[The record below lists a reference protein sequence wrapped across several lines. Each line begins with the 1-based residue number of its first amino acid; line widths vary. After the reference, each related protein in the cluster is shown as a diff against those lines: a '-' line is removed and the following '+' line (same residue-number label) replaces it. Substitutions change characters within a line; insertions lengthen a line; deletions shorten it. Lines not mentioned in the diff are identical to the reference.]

1 MISTPLLRPVLL
13 ALFCSILGSLAVHA
27 QNEIG
32 IVGGGAYNDHN
43 ASFGKLGTYPS
54 CCPEFTG
61 GSGMGFY
68 LGGWY
73 GLALNDRFRLLGRLT
88 FSTENGSMTDE
99 EQSFV
104 ADLRDT
110 AKVVDAT
117 FTHQLD
123 ATLSSIGIE
132 PLLAFRVVGGL
143 DLMLGARVGLT
154 LTTSF
159 HQTETL
165 TKPEDYGTYLGDD
178 RVWVDTE
185 ADIPDAAGVRATLVG
200 GVRYVLPI
208 GRGRSTF
215 LAPEFTYHLPL
226 TGVASNV
233 TWDVAQIR
241 FGIALGWQIS
251 SSPATDTTN
260 QVPAE
265 PPAFIPPPP
274 AVVIVPAPTAS
285 ITVSGRMPDGTVIN
299 DPMIQIEETQVTT
312 LHPLLGHIYFNE
324 GASDIPQ
331 RYLEGIERA
340 RTDTIGLSPLEAAH
354 GELAIIAQRLAAS
367 PRATIK
373 VTGHT
378 SGTATDNGMP
388 LARARAERVRD
399 KLIELGVAP
408 SRISVSASNVPTR
421 ATKGS
426 DPEMAVLAAEENR
439 RVEITSSDASISGP
453 VSLGS
458 IAVSVAPSMLRLQSN
473 IYAAGGV
480 RTAQVTLRQGNEV
493 IDMSDQRA
501 VADRYRDV
509 SLETADL
516 RKLTGSPF
524 IASLSVTDSLGKS
537 TEAVDTI
544 SVKHLT
550 ISNKR
555 VENLGDI
562 LVERFDL
569 VLFEFNDVAIS
580 GDNARLLEYVRSRMK
595 PSTTVKVIGATDVM
609 GSDEYNRDLSLRRAR
624 EVARLLNVPDAAV
637 EGIGEADPNFPN
649 DLPEGRA
656 YNRTVVIELVSPVR

>member
-1 MISTPLLRPVLL
+1 MNSSIRLSSVLFVLL
-13 ALFCSILGSLAVHA
+13 FPIFGSVDVVA
-27 QNEIG
+27 QNELG
-32 IVGGGAYNDHN
+32 VVGGGAYNIHS
-43 ASFGKLGTYPS
+43 AAFGKLGSYPS

-73 GLALNDRFRLLGRLT
+73 GVALNDRFRLLGRLT
-88 FSTENGSMTDE
+88 FSTENGSMTDD

-143 DLMLGARVGLT
+143 DLMLGARVGVT

-185 ADIPDAAGVRATLVG
+185 AEIPDASGIRATLVG
-200 GVRYVLPI
+200 GIRYVLPI

-241 FGIALGWQIS
+241 FGIALGWQLS
-251 SSPATDTTN
+251 SSPAADTSVP
-260 QVPAE
+260 VPAE

-274 AVVIVPAPTAS
+274 AVVIVPGPSATIS
-285 ITVSGRMPDGTVIN
+285 VSGLMPDGTVIA
-299 DPMIQIEETQVTT
+299 DPVIQIEETQVTT
-312 LHPLLGHIYFNE
+312 LHPLLGHVYFDE
-324 GASDIPQ
+324 GASEIPQ
-331 RYLEGIERA
+331 RYLSGIERA

-367 PRATIK
+367 PKATIK
-373 VTGHT
+373 VTGTT
-378 SGTATDNGMP
+378 SGTTLDNGLP

-399 KLIELGVAP
+399 KLVELGVAS
-408 SRISVSASNVPTR
+408 SRITVNARNVPVQ

-439 RVEITSSDASISGP
+439 RVEISSSDAAISGP

-458 IAVSVAPSMLRLQSN
+458 IAVSVTPSMLRLKSD
-473 IYAAGGV
+473 ISAAGGV
-480 RTAQVTLRQGNEV
+480 RTAQATLRQNNEV
-493 IDMSDQRA
+493 LDNSDQRA
-501 VADRYRDV
+501 LADRSRDV

-537 TEAVDTI
+537 TEVADTI
-544 SVKHLT
+544 SVRHLT

-555 VENLGDI
+555 VENLGDVQ
-562 LVERFDL
+562 VERFEL

-595 PSTTVKVIGATDVM
+595 TGTTVKVIGATDIM

-624 EVARLLNVPDAAV
+624 EVARILNVPEAVV